1 MQAGDVAG
9 GVSVDPALAGPV
21 IAGICLAWAASAA
34 VAVRLAG
41 RLRRGLPAVEPR
53 PHPAATWSGADVAM
67 IAAVFVG
74 LPIAAAG
81 VLGAKAPLRQQLL
94 ADVATKL
101 GGTVAGIAVLRSGG
115 ASWASVGFAGGRWLD
130 DLRVGLGG
138 LALVLAPLLGIAALL
153 DRIVPYRHPVVDYLQ
168 TTRDPLA
175 VALVVLSAV
184 VVAPLAEE
192 FFFRRVLQGWLES
205 RLPEADG
212 AAAVGLSAAAFAA
225 AHTGHGLA
233 PAPLFLLG
241 VVLGIV
247 ARRTGSLVPCV
258 ILHAAFNAVGVGLIL
273 ITPPAGR

>member
-1 MQAGDVAG
+1 
-9 GVSVDPALAGPV
+9 
-21 IAGICLAWAASAA
+21 
-34 VAVRLAG
+34 
-41 RLRRGLPAVEPR
+41 
-53 PHPAATWSGADVAM
+53 
-67 IAAVFVG
+67 
-74 LPIAAAG
+74 
-81 VLGAKAPLRQQLL
+81 
-94 ADVATKL
+94 
-101 GGTVAGIAVLRSGG
+101 
-115 ASWASVGFAGGRWLD
+115 
-130 DLRVGLGG
+130 

-233 PAPLFLLG
+233 AAPLFLLG

-273 ITPPAGR
+273 VTPPAGV